1 MTPNAKVEP
10 SGVVIDD
17 EVWTVE
23 RIKSLGVMTNVET
36 AAQILGIGRT
46 VAYRLAKDGQFPVQV
61 LRIGH
66 SYRVPVLRLL
76 ELLGAP
82 DSSTE
87 RDRVLIN

>member
-1 MTPNAKVEP
+1 MTPNAKVGP
-10 SGVVIDD
+10 SSVVIDD
-17 EVWTVE
+17 IWTVE
-23 RIKSLGVMTNVET
+23 RVKSLGVMTNVET

-46 VAYRLAKDGQFPVQV
+46 VAYRLAKEGQFPVQV

-82 DSSTE
+82 EAQNE
-87 RDRVLIN
+87 RERILID

>member
-1 MTPNAKVEP
+1 MTPNAKVGP
-10 SGVVIDD
+10 SSVID
-17 EVWTVE
+17 EIWTVE
-23 RIKSLGVMTNVET
+23 RVKSLGVMTNVET

-82 DSSTE
+82 DPRPE
-87 RDRVLIN
+87 RDRMLID